1 MDKVRIYN
9 LLLTLSN
16 LYPNYGWS
24 GLARLLG
31 FRVGFDGQNP
41 SLAGSSFSGFSGR
54 LKALSPA
61 DAEVK
66 ITRNLIKFSILLFV
80 SRVFTCNNQN

>member
-41 SLAGSSFSGFSGR
+41 SLAGSSFSGFLGH
-54 LKALSPA
+54 LKALRPA
-61 DAEVK
+61 KAVVK
-66 ITRNLIKFSILLFV
+66 IARNLIKFTIQLFV
-80 SRVFTCNNQN
+80 PPGVTFKEE

>member
-1 MDKVRIYN
+1 MYWVG
-9 LLLTLSN
+9 SMV
-16 LYPNYGWS
+16 WS

-54 LKALSPA
+54 FKALRPA
-61 DAEVK
+61 DAVVK
-66 ITRNLIKFSILLFV
+66 VTRNLIKFSILLFV
-80 SRVFTCNNQN
+80 SHEVTCHNQN

>member
-1 MDKVRIYN
+1 MYWVW
-9 LLLTLSN
+9 SMV
-16 LYPNYGWS
+16 WS

-54 LKALSPA
+54 LKALRPA
-61 DAEVK
+61 DEVVK
-66 ITRNLIKFSILLFV
+66 VTRNLMKFSILLFV
-80 SRVFTCNNQN
+80 SHEVTCHNQN